1 MDEKLKAT
9 IQKIQLLAAQNPEFE
24 SEMRAL
30 FGGKANAILNDD
42 KRLDDIYEYC
52 IQKIIKKQA
61 EDFYKNFILNSLTP
75 LLISDYVR
83 MEDFRRKDNFG
94 DFCLAVYQQIEAITN
109 TVCNNHKLLIIT
121 EKMWA
126 YPAFIK
132 NKFELNNVD
141 PTISDR
147 KDSNYS
153 IADLIFGKGKA
164 FERSKTSLPNL
175 CAMDKIR
182 VVVYFLGFKAML
194 VNSFETFV
202 EITDSINDIYQC
214 RNLNHRGNVP
224 TDFEKKVINRVLNAK
239 SFYYHKFLGLL
250 AQYIEYV
257 NNGFENMETNIFN
270 YANTL
275 QEKKVEPVAT
285 GPKILGSMDVSK
297 YKKSFK

>member
-1 MDEKLKAT
+1 MDEKLKTT
-9 IQKIQLLAAQNPEFE
+9 IQKIRQLAAQNPEFE
-24 SEMRAL
+24 REMRGV
-30 FGGKANAILNDD
+30 FGGKGSIMLNDD
-42 KRLDDIYEYC
+42 KRLEDIYEYC
-52 IQKIIKKQA
+52 IQKIIRRQA
-61 EDFYKNFILNSLTP
+61 EDFYNNFQFS
-75 LLISDYVR
+75 LLIPSLIDDYTR

-109 TVCNNHKLLIIT
+109 TVCNNQKFLIIT

-132 NKFELNNVD
+132 NKFELNNAE

-153 IADLIFGKGKA
+153 IAYLIFGKEKA
-164 FERSKTSLPNL
+164 FEKSKTSLPNL
-175 CAMDKIR
+175 YAMDKVR

-194 VNSFETFV
+194 FNSIEPFV

-224 TDFEKKVINRVLNAK
+224 TDWEQKVINRVLNAK

-257 NNGFENMETNIFN
+257 NNGFENMETEIYD
-270 YANTL
+270 YAKTL
-275 QEKKVEPVAT
+275 QEKKVEAGAPS
-285 GPKILGSMDVSK
+285 PKVLGTMDVSK
-297 YKKSFK
+297 FQKKFK

>member
-9 IQKIQLLAAQNPEFE
+9 VQKIQLLAKQNPEFE
-24 SEMRAL
+24 REMRVL
-30 FGGKANAILNDD
+30 FGGRVGVIPTDD
-42 KRLDDIYEYC
+42 KRFDDIYEYC
-52 IQKIIKKQA
+52 IQKIIRKQA

-109 TVCNNHKLLIIT
+109 TVCNNHKLLIIV

-175 CAMDKIR
+175 YAMDKIR

-275 QEKKVEPVAT
+275 QEKKVESVAT